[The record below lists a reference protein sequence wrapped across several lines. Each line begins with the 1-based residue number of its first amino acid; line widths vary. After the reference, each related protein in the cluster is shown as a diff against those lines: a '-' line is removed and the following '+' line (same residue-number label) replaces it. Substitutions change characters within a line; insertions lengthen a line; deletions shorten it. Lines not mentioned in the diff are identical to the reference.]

1 MTPRI
6 LIEGCAGLAS
16 LSLAVVCGR
25 PTDAP
30 WSRPGSKTGYSRA
43 LLRLAGLSQWRPEE
57 IVWAEPTDD
66 CRLMLR
72 AYPDADTLRAAA
84 ALCRE
89 WGTAAGEEGQRE
101 LWARLKA
108 EGPPGEYSAREVAR
122 VAAVQARTVSQ
133 AGLRKFGGRSPG
145 HWAPQLQPAGGRR
158 YPNEAPAAKV
168 EAIAN
173 AGGDWRP
180 TRSIPD
186 KAHPAGA
193 RTYTDTAPAPKLETI
208 AAGRWPRTRL
218 YRDVREIEPAAD
230 ALLYLDPPYSGTI
243 GYGDGDLQ
251 RADVLD
257 LCRRWSAA
265 GSLVMLSEAV
275 PLADDLGAGWWAVD
289 IGSARTGAARSGANR
304 GCVSEW
310 VTMNR
315 APVWRPGQQ
324 VELLSS
330 PPRP

>member
-43 LLRLAGLSQWRPEE
+43 ILRLAGLSRWRPEE
-57 IVWAEPTDD
+57 IVWAEPSPDA
-66 CRLMLR
+66 RMMLR
-72 AYPDADTLRAAA
+72 AYPDAETLRAAA

-108 EGPPGEYSAREVAR
+108 EGPPGEYTAREVAR

-133 AGLRKFGGRSPG
+133 AGLRAFGGTRKGDWMPRIKSSDG
-145 HWAPQLQPAGGRR
+145 TGL
-158 YPNEAPAAKV
+158 YPNEAPAAKR

-173 AGGDWRP
+173 AGGDWKP
-180 TRSIPD
+180 NVNGCNGYQTYPPD
-186 KAHPAGA
+186 HPQ
-193 RTYTDTAPAPKLETI
+193 RHYETI
-208 AAGRWPRTRL
+208 AAGRWPPTRL
-218 YRDVREIEPAAD
+218 YRDVREIEPVAD
-230 ALLYLDPPYSGTI
+230 ALLFLDPPYSGTI
-243 GYGDGDLQ
+243 GYGEGDLQ

-289 IGSARTGAARSGANR
+289 IGSEKQGQARAGANR

-315 APVWRPGQQ
+315 APAWRPSVQGG
-324 VELLSS
+324 LFG
-330 PPRP
+330 

>member
-43 LLRLAGLSQWRPEE
+43 LLRLAGLSRWRPEE
-57 IVWAEPTDD
+57 IHFAEPSPDA
-66 CRLMLR
+66 RMMLR

-89 WGTAAGEEGQRE
+89 WGAAAGEDGQRE

-133 AGLRKFGGRSPG
+133 AGLRAFGGASKGDWKPRIKSSDG
-145 HWAPQLQPAGGRR
+145 TGL
-158 YPNEAPAAKV
+158 YPSDAPAAKL
-168 EAIAN
+168 EAIAS
-173 AGGDWRP
+173 D
-180 TRSIPD
+180 
-186 KAHPAGA
+186 
-193 RTYTDTAPAPKLETI
+193 
-208 AAGRWPRTRL
+208 RWPRTRL
-218 YRDVREIEPAAD
+218 YRDVREIGPVAD
-230 ALLYLDPPYSGTI
+230 ALLCLDPPYVGTI
-243 GYGDGDLQ
+243 GYGEGDLQ

-289 IGSARTGAARSGANR
+289 IGSAKQGQARTGANR

-315 APVWRPGQQ
+315 APAWRPAVQGG
-324 VELLSS
+324 LFS
-330 PPRP
+330 R

>member
-1 MTPRI
+1 MTPTI
-6 LIEGCAGLAS
+6 LVEGCAGLAS

-25 PTDAP
+25 PTPAP
-30 WSRPGSKTGYSRA
+30 WSRPGSKTGYVQA
-43 LLRLAGLSQWRPEE
+43 LLRLAGLSRWRPSE
-57 IVWAEPTDD
+57 VWWAEPTDD
-66 CRLMLR
+66 CRMMLR
-72 AYPDADTLRAAA
+72 AYPDADALRAAA

-133 AGLRKFGGRSPG
+133 AGLRAFGGVS
-145 HWAPQLQPAGGRR
+145 Q
-158 YPNEAPAAKV
+158 
-168 EAIAN
+168 
-173 AGGDWRP
+173 GDWKPIRKMIRGVDNRQAYP
-180 TRSIPD
+180 AD
-186 KAHPAGA
+186 HPQ
-193 RTYTDTAPAPKLETI
+193 RHLETI
-208 AAGRWPRTRL
+208 ASGRWPRTRL
-218 YRDVREIEPAAD
+218 YRDVRHLEPVAD

-243 GYGDGDLQ
+243 GYGEGDLQ

-257 LCRRWSAA
+257 LCRRWAAA

-275 PLADDLGAGWWAVD
+275 PLDGDLGAGWWAVD

-304 GCVSEW
+304 GCVTEW

-315 APVWRPGQQ
+315 APAWRPSVQGG
-324 VELLSS
+324 LFGGG
-330 PPRP
+330 R

>member
-43 LLRLAGLSQWRPEE
+43 ILRLAGLSRWRPEE
-57 IVWAEPTDD
+57 IVWAEPSPDA
-66 CRLMLR
+66 RMMLR
-72 AYPDADTLRAAA
+72 AYPDAETLRAAA

-108 EGPPGEYSAREVAR
+108 EGPPGEYGAREVAR

-133 AGLRKFGGRSPG
+133 AGVRGFGGRS
-145 HWAPQLQPAGGRR
+145 Q
-158 YPNEAPAAKV
+158 
-168 EAIAN
+168 
-173 AGGDWRP
+173 GDWKPNRDP
-180 TRSIPD
+180 NRDWQAYPPD
-186 KAHPAGA
+186 HPQ
-193 RTYTDTAPAPKLETI
+193 RHLKTI
-208 AAGRWPRTRL
+208 AAGRWPPTRL
-218 YRDVREIEPAAD
+218 YRDVREIEPVAD
-230 ALLYLDPPYSGTI
+230 ALFFLDPPYAGTI
-243 GYGDGDLQ
+243 GYGEGDLQ

-289 IGSARTGAARSGANR
+289 IGSAKQGQARSGANR
-304 GCVSEW
+304 GCVTEW

-315 APVWRPGQQ
+315 PPAWRPAVQGG
-324 VELLSS
+324 LFG
-330 PPRP
+330 

>member
-43 LLRLAGLSQWRPEE
+43 LLRLSGLSRWRPEE
-57 IVWAEPTDD
+57 IHFAEPSPDA
-66 CRLMLR
+66 RMMLR

-89 WGTAAGEEGQRE
+89 WGAAAGEDGQRE

-122 VAAVQARTVSQ
+122 VAAVQARTVNQ
-133 AGLRKFGGRSPG
+133 AGLREFGGRSPG
-145 HWAPQLQPAGGRR
+145 DCPPQKQPDGTRR
-158 YPNEAPAAKV
+158 YPNEAPAAKI
-168 EAIAN
+168 EA
-173 AGGDWRP
+173 
-180 TRSIPD
+180 
-186 KAHPAGA
+186 
-193 RTYTDTAPAPKLETI
+193 I

-218 YRDVREIEPAAD
+218 YRDVREIEPVAD
-230 ALLYLDPPYSGTI
+230 ALIYLDFPYFGTME
-243 GYGDGDLQ
+243 YGPGDITRPEAL
-251 RADVLD
+251 DVM
-257 LCRRWSAA
+257 RRWHDA
-265 GSLVMLSEAV
+265 GAFVMASEAV

-289 IGSARTGAARSGANR
+289 IGSAKQGQARSGANR
-304 GCVSEW
+304 GCVTEW

-315 APVWRPGQQ
+315 APAWRPAVQGG
-324 VELLSS
+324 LFG
-330 PPRP
+330 

>member
-43 LLRLAGLSQWRPEE
+43 LLRLAGLTRWRPDE
-57 IVWAEPTDD
+57 IVWAEPSLDA
-66 CRLMLR
+66 RMMLR
-72 AYPDADTLRAAA
+72 AYPDAERLRAAA

-89 WGTAAGEEGQRE
+89 WGTAAGQDGQRE

-122 VAAVQARTVSQ
+122 VAAVQARTVNQ
-133 AGLRKFGGRSPG
+133 AGLREFGGSSG
-145 HWAPQLQPAGGRR
+145 DFTPQLIASVGTRR
-158 YPNEAPAAKV
+158 YPNEAPAAKL
-168 EAIAN
+168 
-173 AGGDWRP
+173 D
-180 TRSIPD
+180 
-186 KAHPAGA
+186 
-193 RTYTDTAPAPKLETI
+193 TI
-208 AAGRWPRTRL
+208 ASGRWPPTRL
-218 YRDVREIEPAAD
+218 YRDVREIDPVAD
-230 ALLYLDPPYSGTI
+230 ALLYLDPPYTGTI
-243 GYGDGDLQ
+243 GYGENDLQ

-265 GSLVMLSEAV
+265 GSRVMLSEAV
-275 PLADDLGAGWWAVD
+275 PLVDDLGAGWWAVD
-289 IGSARTGAARSGANR
+289 IGSARTGATRSGANR
-304 GCVSEW
+304 GCVTEW

-315 APVWRPGQQ
+315 APAWRPAVQGG
-324 VELLSS
+324 LFG
-330 PPRP
+330 

>member
-30 WSRPGSKTGYSRA
+30 WSRPGSKTGYARA
-43 LLRLAGLSQWRPEE
+43 LLRLAGLSRWRPEE
-57 IVWAEPTDD
+57 IVWAEPADD
-66 CRLMLR
+66 ARMMLR
-72 AYPDADTLRAAA
+72 AYPDPERLHLAA

-133 AGLRKFGGRSPG
+133 AGLEGFGGRSPG
-145 HWAPQLQPAGGRR
+145 NWKPNRQKVRGTDNKQAYPPDHPQR
-158 YPNEAPAAKV
+158 
-168 EAIAN
+168 
-173 AGGDWRP
+173 
-180 TRSIPD
+180 
-186 KAHPAGA
+186 H
-193 RTYTDTAPAPKLETI
+193 LETI
-208 AAGRWPRTRL
+208 AADCWPRTRL

-230 ALLYLDPPYSGTI
+230 ALLYTDFPYCGTMEYGPGDITRPEALD
-243 GYGDGDLQ
+243 
-251 RADVLD
+251 VM
-257 LCRRWSAA
+257 RRWHAA
-265 GSLVMLSEAV
+265 GAFVMASEAV
-275 PLADDLGAGWWAVD
+275 PLDGDLGAGWWAVD
-289 IGSARTGAARSGANR
+289 IGSARTGGPRSGANR
-304 GCVSEW
+304 GCVSDEW

-315 APVWRPGQQ
+315 PPAWRPGQQ

>member
-43 LLRLAGLSQWRPEE
+43 LLRLAGLSRWRPEE
-57 IVWAEPTDD
+57 IHFAEPSPDA
-66 CRLMLR
+66 RMMLR

-89 WGTAAGEEGQRE
+89 WGAAAGEEGQRE

-122 VAAVQARTVSQ
+122 VAAVQARTVNQ
-133 AGLRKFGGRSPG
+133 AGLREFGGRSPG
-145 HWAPQLQPAGGRR
+145 DCPPQKQPDGTRR
-158 YPNEAPAAKV
+158 YPNEAPAAKI
-168 EAIAN
+168 EA
-173 AGGDWRP
+173 
-180 TRSIPD
+180 
-186 KAHPAGA
+186 
-193 RTYTDTAPAPKLETI
+193 I

-218 YRDVREIEPAAD
+218 YRDVREIEPVAD
-230 ALLYLDPPYSGTI
+230 ALIYLDFPYFGTME
-243 GYGDGDLQ
+243 YGPGDITRPEAL
-251 RADVLD
+251 DVM
-257 LCRRWSAA
+257 RRWHDA
-265 GSLVMLSEAV
+265 GAFVMASEAV

-289 IGSARTGAARSGANR
+289 IGSAKQGQARSGANR
-304 GCVSEW
+304 GCVTEW

-315 APVWRPGQQ
+315 APAWRPAVQGG
-324 VELLSS
+324 LFG
-330 PPRP
+330 

>member
-30 WSRPGSKTGYSRA
+30 WSRPGSKTGYARA
-43 LLRLAGLSQWRPEE
+43 LLRLAGLSRWRPEE
-57 IVWAEPTDD
+57 IVWAEPADD
-66 CRLMLR
+66 CRMMLR
-72 AYPDADTLRAAA
+72 AYPDPERLHLAA

-101 LWARLKA
+101 LWARLKS
-108 EGPPGEYSAREVAR
+108 ERPPGEYSAREVAR

-133 AGLRKFGGRSPG
+133 AGLRAFGGASPG
-145 HWAPQLQPAGGRR
+145 DWAPPTRPSASHRW
-158 YPNEAPAAKV
+158 YPDEVPAAKL
-168 EAIAN
+168 EA
-173 AGGDWRP
+173 
-180 TRSIPD
+180 
-186 KAHPAGA
+186 
-193 RTYTDTAPAPKLETI
+193 I

-218 YRDVREIEPAAD
+218 YRDVREIEPVAD

-243 GYGDGDLQ
+243 GYGEGDLQ

-275 PLADDLGAGWWAVD
+275 PLDGDLGAGWWAVD
-289 IGSARTGAARSGANR
+289 IGSARTGAPRSGANR

-315 APVWRPGQQ
+315 PPAWRPGQQ

>member
-43 LLRLAGLSQWRPEE
+43 LLRLAGLSRWRPEE
-57 IVWAEPTDD
+57 IHFAEPSPDA
-66 CRLMLR
+66 RMMLR

-89 WGTAAGEEGQRE
+89 WGAAAGEEGQRE

-122 VAAVQARTVSQ
+122 VAAVQARTVNQ
-133 AGLRKFGGRSPG
+133 AGLREFGGRSPG
-145 HWAPQLQPAGGRR
+145 DCPPQKQPDGTRR
-158 YPNEAPAAKV
+158 YPNEAPAAKL

-173 AGGDWRP
+173 AGGDWKPNADRGRQAYP
-180 TRSIPD
+180 PD
-186 KAHPAGA
+186 HPQ
-193 RTYTDTAPAPKLETI
+193 RHFETI

-218 YRDVREIEPAAD
+218 YRDVREIEPVAD
-230 ALLYLDPPYSGTI
+230 ALIYLDFPYFGTME
-243 GYGDGDLQ
+243 YGPGDITRPEALE
-251 RADVLD
+251 VM
-257 LCRRWSAA
+257 RRWHAA
-265 GSLVMLSEAV
+265 GALVMASEAV

-289 IGSARTGAARSGANR
+289 IGSAKQGQARTGANR

-315 APVWRPGQQ
+315 APAWRPAVQGG
-324 VELLSS
+324 LFG
-330 PPRP
+330 

>member
-43 LLRLAGLSQWRPEE
+43 LLRLAGLSRWRPEE
-57 IVWAEPTDD
+57 IHFAEPSPDA
-66 CRLMLR
+66 RMMLR

-89 WGTAAGEEGQRE
+89 WGTAAGEEGQRG

-108 EGPPGEYSAREVAR
+108 EGPPGEYRAREVAR
-122 VAAVQARTVSQ
+122 VAAVQARTVNQ
-133 AGLRKFGGRSPG
+133 AALRALGGLADGDFWPRMHSNGRDQQWPIG
-145 HWAPQLQPAGGRR
+145 
-158 YPNEAPAAKV
+158 APAAKL
-168 EAIAN
+168 EAIAS
-173 AGGDWRP
+173 D
-180 TRSIPD
+180 
-186 KAHPAGA
+186 
-193 RTYTDTAPAPKLETI
+193 
-208 AAGRWPRTRL
+208 RWPRTRL
-218 YRDVREIEPAAD
+218 YRDVREMEPVGD
-230 ALLYLDPPYSGTI
+230 ALIYLDFPYFGTMS
-243 GYGDGDLQ
+243 YSPGDITRPEAL
-251 RADVLD
+251 DVM
-257 LCRRWSAA
+257 RRWHAA
-265 GSLVMLSEAV
+265 GAFVMASEAV

-289 IGSARTGAARSGANR
+289 IGSAKQGQARSGANR

-315 APVWRPGQQ
+315 PPAWRPAVQGG
-324 VELLSS
+324 LFGGG
-330 PPRP
+330 R